1 MSGQVNLSVCLVELP
16 GTHPWGTGAPGSG
29 RVPGTPPGSD
39 PGQVPGTSE
48 NHWRRQDSTQKLKM
62 TSGEDFLCQ
71 DSRSAR
77 R

>member
-1 MSGQVNLSVCLVELP
+1 MSGQVNLSVCLWNCQAP
-16 GTHPWGTGAPGSG
+16 IPGAPGHQAL
-29 RVPGTPPGSD
+29 RWVPGTPPGSN

-62 TSGEDFLCQ
+62 TSAEDFLCQ